1 LDESFVAPT
10 DDKCE
15 WPHAIDLRQHL
26 SRAMTRDASAPTMF
40 LLVTFAHLKGSK
52 FHYLFVFPTFANQTL
67 WEIDD
72 DRTVTVDISDTENSW
87 RLK

>member
-1 LDESFVAPT
+1 
-10 DDKCE
+10 
-15 WPHAIDLRQHL
+15 
-26 SRAMTRDASAPTMF
+26 MF